1 MNQHPTA
8 GYLITTDRSL
18 MNVADIHHWL
28 STNSYW
34 SPGIPI
40 ELVQT
45 AFDNSFVA
53 GVIKDGM
60 QIGYARLVTDYAIFA
75 YLADVYIEE
84 GHRGRGLSKAMIKC
98 LMDQPWVA
106 GLRRLMLATK
116 DAHGLYEQYGFT
128 SLQKPDRLMEIS
140 RPIIYQAK

>member
-1 MNQHPTA
+1 MDQDLTA

-18 MNVADIHHWL
+18 MNVAAIHRWL
-28 STNSYW
+28 SNESYW

-45 AFDNSFVA
+45 AFDNSFVV
-53 GVIKDGM
+53 GVIKDGL

-84 GHRGRGLSKAMIKC
+84 EHRGKGLSKEMIKC
-98 LMDQPWVA
+98 LMDQPWVS

-116 DAHGLYEQYGFT
+116 DAHGLYQQYGFT

-140 RPIIYQAK
+140 RPLTYQA